1 MLHFY
6 LGIFQNYLVFIPAIE
21 YIKYFTL
28 LLEFIRRNLMECQKK
43 VLKISD
49 GKNTIQN
56 KCLG

>member
-28 LLEFIRRNLMECQKK
+28 LLEFIRGNLMECQKK

-49 GKNTIQN
+49 GKNTI
-56 KCLG
+56 